1 MNETAMAPSPTPDAT
16 RLTEPWR
23 TTPAARMPAATCARD
38 DSDAIK
44 GPSAGERR
52 RSPTCY
58 GRRGMGDSH
67 RSPPGG
73 LVHINN
79 DQGCQ
84 VRAHRQDLVRV
95 RYGRTSTEAPRCQT
109 PWLLSSADH
118 LPSDSAVRRQR
129 SDGVGPGTARG
140 GRVVVHVSRPAVNH
154 QNL

>member
-38 DSDAIK
+38 DSDAINGSVSWRTTAVSDMLRASRK
-44 GPSAGERR
+44 GRFASK
-52 RSPTCY
+52 PT
-58 GRRGMGDSH
+58 
-67 RSPPGG
+67 GG

-95 RYGRTSTEAPRCQT
+95 RVTVA
-109 PWLLSSADH
+109 L
-118 LPSDSAVRRQR
+118 RRK
-129 SDGVGPGTARG
+129 P
-140 GRVVVHVSRPAVNH
+140 
-154 QNL
+154 